1 MMDNFKSVDEVLD
14 FAINQEQEAIDFY
27 SELAN
32 KASRADIKKIYLDF
46 VKEEIG
52 HKVKLMKVKEEKS
65 LVELPDSMV
74 TDLKISD
81 YLVPVK
87 ATPDMSYQDAL
98 IVVMNKE
105 KAAYRLYS
113 SLAKMA
119 PTEDTRNLFQKLAL
133 EEANHKLQ
141 FETEYDDNI
150 MRDN

>member
-32 KASRADIKKIYLDF
+32 KASREDIKKIYLDF